1 MVNPIL
7 DAETVLAIDIGSIH
21 TRGLLFDLVA
31 GQYRFVSAS
40 RVPSTAR
47 APFFDISEG
56 IYQAVQS
63 LQELTS
69 RYILDDTRLIIP
81 ADEYGRGIDQLV
93 MTFSTPQALKVVIMG
108 LLEDV
113 SLESARRLVN
123 SAHCQIVE
131 EIGINDRRKPSL
143 QIDSLVKA
151 NSDLVLIAGGTD
163 NGATRSILKLV
174 DLLSLALQVLPRA
187 DRPLVI
193 YAGNQAL
200 AETVQELLGDH
211 TEVQIAPN
219 IRPQIDHEDLGPA
232 QQILSEAIRQIRIRQ
247 IGGLQSYSAI
257 CSDEPGQSSQAF
269 GRMIRF
275 LSQINNPQKGVLGID
290 LGASSTT
297 IAAARE
303 GNLELIVSPIGLG
316 AGLAR
321 ALEENPLESITRW
334 LPIHLPDSVVRD
346 MLAQKTLFPEMM
358 PSTPEALAV
367 EQAVARQVVATAMRK
382 LPRTFASSYEP
393 ILASGP
399 VLTQST
405 PGQCLM
411 MLLDSIQPGGV
422 TTFVLDPHGLTP
434 ALGAIAR
441 FNSIL
446 PVQVIES
453 NAFINLATVIA
464 PVSNAKYG
472 TPILQVR
479 VEYDAGE
486 DLIIDVLQGTLT
498 PLPIQPGQTVKIHLR
513 PLRPLSLDPN
523 QRDYPRSYK
532 IIGGLCGA
540 VIDTR
545 GRPIQLPKDAARRRD
560 MLKKWAMAINA

>member
-7 DAETVLAIDIGSIH
+7 DPETVLALDIGTIH
-21 TRGLLFDLVA
+21 TRGLLFDLVE
-31 GQYRFVSAS
+31 GQYRFVSSS

-56 IYQAVQS
+56 IYQAIQT
-63 LQELTS
+63 LQDLTA
-69 RYILDDTRLIIP
+69 RYLLDDTHLIIP
-81 ADEYGRGIDQLV
+81 SDEYGRGVDQLV
-93 MTFSTPQALKVVIMG
+93 MTFSTSQPLKVVIMG

-113 SLESARRLVN
+113 SLESARRLVYSN
-123 SAHCQIVE
+123 HCQIVGE
-131 EIGINDRRKPSL
+131 FGINDRRKPSV
-143 QIDSLVKA
+143 QIDALVNA
-151 NSDLVLIAGGTD
+151 RPDLVLIAGGTD
-163 NGATRSILKLV
+163 NGATRSVQKLA
-174 DLLSLALQVLPRA
+174 DLLSLALQVLARE

-200 AETVQELLGDH
+200 AETIQELLSEY

-219 IRPQIDHEDLGPA
+219 LRPQIDFEDLGPA
-232 QQILSEAIRQIRIRQ
+232 QQMLAEAIREIRIRQ
-247 IGGLQSYSAI
+247 IGGLQSYSVI
-257 CSDEPGQSSQAF
+257 CSDEPSMSSQTF

-303 GNLELIVSPIGLG
+303 GNLEMSVTPFGLG
-316 AGLAR
+316 AGMAQT
-321 ALEENPLESITRW
+321 LEQNPLETITRW
-334 LPIHLPDSVVRD
+334 LPMHIPDSVVRD
-346 MLAQKTLFPEMM
+346 MMAQKTLFPEMV
-358 PSTPEALAV
+358 PATHEALAV
-367 EQAVARQVVATAMRK
+367 EQAVARQIILTAMGR
-382 LPRTFASSYEP
+382 LPGTLSTSYEP
-393 ILASGP
+393 ILASGQ
-399 VLTQST
+399 VLTQSN
-405 PGQCLM
+405 PGQSLM
-411 MLLDSIQPGGV
+411 MLLDSIQPCGV

-434 ALGAIAR
+434 ALGAIAK
-441 FNSIL
+441 FNSTL

-486 DLIIDVLQGTLT
+486 DLIVEVRQGTLT

-523 QRDYPRSYK
+523 RRDYPRSYR

-545 GRPIQLPKDAARRRD
+545 GRPILLPADDSRRRD
-560 MLKKWAMAINA
+560 LLKKWAMAINA

>member
-1 MVNPIL
+1 MVTPL
-7 DAETVLAIDIGSIH
+7 LEAETVLAIDIGSIH
-21 TRGLLFDLVA
+21 TRGLLFDVVA

-69 RYILDDTRLIIP
+69 RHLIDDTRLIIP
-81 ADEYGRGIDQLV
+81 SDEYGRGIDQLV
-93 MTFSTPQALKVVIMG
+93 MTFSTPQALKVIIMG

-123 SAHCQIVE
+123 SAHCQVVE
-131 EIGINDRRKPSL
+131 EIGINDRRKPSV
-143 QIDSLVKA
+143 QIDSLVNA
-151 NSDLVLIAGGTD
+151 RPDLVVIAGGTD
-163 NGATRSILKLV
+163 NGATRSVLKLV
-174 DLLSLALQVLPRA
+174 DLLSLAVQVLPRG

-193 YAGNQAL
+193 YVGNQAL
-200 AETVQELLGDH
+200 AETVQEMLTDH
-211 TEVQIAPN
+211 TEVQVAPN
-219 IRPQIDHEDLGPA
+219 IRPQIDREDLGPA
-232 QQILSEAIRQIRIRQ
+232 QQILSEAIRQIRVRQ
-247 IGGLQSYSAI
+247 IGGLQSYAAI
-257 CSDEPGQSSQAF
+257 CSDEPSQSSQAF

-275 LSQINNPQKGVLGID
+275 LSQINNPRKGVLGVD

-297 IAAARE
+297 VAAAQE
-303 GNLELIVSPIGLG
+303 GKLELAVSPIGLG

-321 ALEENPLESITRW
+321 ALEENPLDSINRW
-334 LPIHLPDSVVRD
+334 LPMHIPDSVVRD
-346 MLAQKTLFPEMM
+346 MLAQKTLFPDLI
-358 PSTPEALAV
+358 PTTQEALAV
-367 EQAVARQVVATAMRK
+367 EQAIARQILSTAMRK
-382 LPRTFASSYEP
+382 LPGAFTASHEP
-393 ILASGP
+393 ILASGQ
-399 VLTQST
+399 VLTQSN
-405 PGQCLM
+405 PGQSLM
-411 MLLDSIQPGGV
+411 MLLDAIQPVGV

-434 ALGAIAR
+434 ALGAIAK

-453 NAFINLATVIA
+453 NAYINLATVIA
-464 PVSNAKYG
+464 PVANAKYS

-479 VEYDAGE
+479 VEYEAGE
-486 DLIIDVLQGTLT
+486 DLILDVLQGTLT

-513 PLRPLSLDPN
+513 PLRPLSLGPN

-532 IIGGLCGA
+532 IIGGVCGA
-540 VIDTR
+540 VIDSR

-560 MLKKWAMAINA
+560 MLKKWAMSINA

>member
-7 DAETVLAIDIGSIH
+7 DAETVLAIDIGTIH
-21 TRGLLFDLVA
+21 TRGLLFDLVE
-31 GQYRFVSAS
+31 GQYRFVGAS
-40 RVPSTAR
+40 RVASTAR

-56 IYQAVQS
+56 IYQAIQS
-63 LQELTS
+63 LQELTT
-69 RYILDDTRLIIP
+69 RIILEDTQLIIP
-81 ADEYGRGIDQLV
+81 SDENSRGVDQLV
-93 MTFSTPQALKVVIMG
+93 MTFSTSQPLKVVIMG

-123 SAHCQIVE
+123 SNHCQIVAE
-131 EIGINDRRKPSL
+131 FWINDRRKPSA
-143 QIDSLVKA
+143 QIDALVNA
-151 NSDLVLIAGGTD
+151 RPDLVLVAGGTD
-163 NGATRSILKLV
+163 NGATRSIQKMI
-174 DLLSLALQVLPRA
+174 DLLAFALQVLPKE

-200 AETVQELLGDH
+200 AETVQELLSEY

-219 IRPQIDHEDLGPA
+219 IRPHIDHEDLNPA
-232 QQILSEAIRQIRIRQ
+232 QQVLADAVREIRIRQ
-247 IGGLQSYSAI
+247 IGGLQSYSVI
-257 CSDEPGQSSQAF
+257 CSDEPSPSTQAF

-275 LSQINNPQKGVLGID
+275 LSQINNHQKGVLGID
-290 LGASSTT
+290 LGASTTT

-303 GNLELIVSPIGLG
+303 GNLEMSVTPYGLG
-316 AGLAR
+316 AGMKQT
-321 ALEENPLESITRW
+321 LEQNLLDTITRW
-334 LPIHLPDSVVRD
+334 LPIHIPDGVVRD
-346 MLAQKTLFPEMM
+346 MLAQKTLFPEML
-358 PSTPEALAV
+358 SDSKEALAV
-367 EQAVARQVVATAMRK
+367 EQAVARQIISTAMSR
-382 LPRTFASSYEP
+382 LPRNLSTGYEP
-393 ILASGP
+393 ILASGQ
-399 VLTQST
+399 VLTQSN
-405 PGQCLM
+405 PGQSLM
-411 MLLDSIQPGGV
+411 MLLDSIQPRGV

-441 FNSIL
+441 FNSTL

-453 NAFINLATVIA
+453 NAFVNLATVIS

-486 DLIIDVLQGTLT
+486 DLIVDVRQGTLT

-513 PLRPLSLDPN
+513 PLRPLSLDPGR
-523 QRDYPRSYK
+523 RDYPRSYR
-532 IIGGLCGA
+532 IIGGICGA

-545 GRPIQLPKDAARRRD
+545 GRPILLPADDARRRD